1 MVDLVNILVDSKEVL
16 KHITELS
23 EDPSRIERLVN
34 EQIIDVI
41 KEMHPN
47 DYKSFIERNRIK
59 LEDIKQRFRTNYSL
73 GIKHRISGLF
83 GIYE

>member
-16 KHITELS
+16 KHIIELS
-23 EDPSRIERLVN
+23 EDSSRIERLVS
-34 EQIIDVI
+34 EQIRGVI

-47 DYKSFIERNRIK
+47 DYESFIERNRTK
-59 LEDIKQRFRTNYSL
+59 LEEIKQRFGTNYSL